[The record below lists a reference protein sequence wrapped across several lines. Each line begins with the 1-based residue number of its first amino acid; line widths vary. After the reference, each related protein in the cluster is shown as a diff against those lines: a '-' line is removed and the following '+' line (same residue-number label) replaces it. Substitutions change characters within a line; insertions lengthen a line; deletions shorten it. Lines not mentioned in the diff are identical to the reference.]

1 MDQSTS
7 SDEKIR
13 LRRSLRLKDYDYASA
28 GAYFVTVCTHDRQCL
43 FGEIVASEMTL
54 NEIGQIAQDQWHQLP
69 KRFENIELD
78 AFIVMPDHI
87 HGVIFIID
95 QSRVGVP
102 RGLPPVAGFT
112 PAQDGNGQPDI
123 GQPDVGQPDI
133 GQPDIGQPEI
143 GQPDIGQPDIGQP
156 EIGQP
161 EIGQPDI
168 GQPDIGQPDIG
179 QPDIGQPDIG
189 QPQGL
194 PLRGTIGD
202 IVGTYKSLV
211 AHECLKIYKAN
222 NEFMGKLWQRNYYEH
237 IIRDE
242 FELNKIRM
250 YIEGNPLQPV

>member
-133 GQPDIGQPEI
+133 GQPDIGQP
-143 GQPDIGQPDIGQP
+143 
-156 EIGQP
+156 
-161 EIGQPDI
+161 
-168 GQPDIGQPDIG
+168 DIGQPDIG

>member
-112 PAQDGNGQPDI
+112 PAQDGNGQPEIGQPEI
-123 GQPDVGQPDI
+123 GQPD
-133 GQPDIGQPEI
+133 I

-168 GQPDIGQPDIG
+168 GQP
-179 QPDIGQPDIG
+179 
-189 QPQGL
+189 QGL

-211 AHECLKIYKAN
+211 LHECLKIYKAN

-242 FELNKIRM
+242 FELNKTRM